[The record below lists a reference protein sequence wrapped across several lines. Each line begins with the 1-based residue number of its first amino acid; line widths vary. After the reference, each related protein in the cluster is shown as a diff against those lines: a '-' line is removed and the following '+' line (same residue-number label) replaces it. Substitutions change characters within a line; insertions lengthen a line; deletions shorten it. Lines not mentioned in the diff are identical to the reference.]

1 MATILI
7 VEDDDVLARQM
18 AHTLRQ
24 AGHVPSLAREAR
36 AALRATRVSPEAM
49 LLDLDVPELSGET
62 RAAEI

>member
-1 MATILI
+1 MATIFI
-7 VEDDDVLARQM
+7 VEDDGVLARQM

-24 AGHVPSLAREAR
+24 AGHVPILASDAR
-36 AALRATRVSPEAM
+36 AALRATRERPEAM